1 MAFKLGN
8 HYIDEILYGVA
19 EKNGNIE
26 YALDQLSSA
35 SIEISAESTDITDK
49 KGNIIRTTYRSK
61 TGTFTATNA
70 LLHPAAINAQSGS
83 PIQYATSAAGGAIV
97 MPKIIVAPAVDSE
110 TATDRQV
117 RLGEYTDGSVRVIG
131 LFGNGANDKP
141 LSADAVAGMISG
153 TGENTV
159 ITLPQ
164 KTADGP
170 IQYLIKFERSVT
182 SGAMLQN
189 TTAVSSDLVKLTLFC
204 AMGDPCQD
212 SLRPCYVVIPR
223 FAADPSMTI
232 SLDAETQEIDFS
244 GNLNVD
250 YCAGTSSL
258 YYIYY
263 PDEDLVVTGTSV
275 A

>member
-1 MAFKLGN
+1 MN

-35 SIEISAESTDITDK
+35 SIEISADSTDITDK

-83 PIQYATSAAGGAIV
+83 AIQYAGAGANQAIA
-97 MPKIIVAPAVDSE
+97 MPKIMVAAPGSVLTVGDF
-110 TATDRQV
+110 
-117 RLGEYTDGSVRVIG
+117 TDGTLRVIG
-131 LFGNGANDKP
+131 LFGNGANDIP
-141 LSADAVAGMISG
+141 LTPEAAALLVTGNSG
-153 TGENTV
+153 SRV
-159 ITLPQ
+159 ITLPEAQ
-164 KTADGP
+164 TGGP
-170 IQYLIKFERSVT
+170 TMYLVKFERDVT

-204 AMGDPCQD
+204 AMGDPCED

-232 SLDAETQEIDFS
+232 SLDAETQEVDFS

-250 YCAGTSSL
+250 
-258 YYIYY
+258 
-263 PDEDLVVTGTSV
+263 
-275 A
+275 

>member
-35 SIEISAESTDITDK
+35 QIEISADSTDITDK

-70 LLHPAAINAQSGS
+70 LLHPAAINAQSGQ
-83 PIQYATSAAGGAIV
+83 PIQYAGTGSGQAIV
-97 MPKIIVAPAVDSE
+97 MPKIVVVPAGGEVI
-110 TATDRQV
+110 
-117 RLGEYTDGSVRVIG
+117 LGEFTDASLRVIG
-131 LFGNGANDKP
+131 LFGNGANDVA
-141 LSADAVAGMISG
+141 LSAEAAAARVSG
-153 TGENTV
+153 TGSGTKF
-159 ITLPQ
+159 TAPAAGDDLPI
-164 KTADGP
+164 K
-170 IQYLIKFERSVT
+170 YLVKFERSVT

-232 SLDAETQEIDFS
+232 SLDAETQEIDFN

-263 PDEDLVVTGTSV
+263 PDEDLVVTGASI

>member
-1 MAFKLGN
+1 MSSVIYIIFL

-35 SIEISAESTDITDK
+35 QIEISADSTDITDK

-83 PIQYATSAAGGAIV
+83 AIKYAGAGEGNAIV
-97 MPKIIVAPAVDSE
+97 MPKIIVAAAGESV
-110 TATDRQV
+110 TI
-117 RLGEYTDGSVRVIG
+117 GEYTDGSIRLIG
-131 LFGNGANDKP
+131 LFGNGANDAAKDP
-141 LSADAVAGMISG
+141 KLVAQNYVEG
-153 TGENTV
+153 TGAATKINLPNEEN
-159 ITLPQ
+159 
-164 KTADGP
+164 GP
-170 IQYLIKFERSVT
+170 TQYLIKFERSVT

-232 SLDAETQEIDFS
+232 SLD
-244 GNLNVD
+244 
-250 YCAGTSSL
+250 
-258 YYIYY
+258 
-263 PDEDLVVTGTSV
+263 
-275 A
+275 

>member
-1 MAFKLGN
+1 
-8 HYIDEILYGVA
+8 
-19 EKNGNIE
+19 
-26 YALDQLSSA
+26 
-35 SIEISAESTDITDK
+35 
-49 KGNIIRTTYRSK
+49 
-61 TGTFTATNA
+61 
-70 LLHPAAINAQSGS
+70 
-83 PIQYATSAAGGAIV
+83 
-97 MPKIIVAPAVDSE
+97 MPKIMVAA
-110 TATDRQV
+110 A
-117 RLGEYTDGSVRVIG
+117 GEEVNTGAFENGTLRVIG
-131 LFGNGANDKP
+131 LFGNGANDKAMKP
-141 LSADAVAGMISG
+141 EEAAALVSG
-153 TGENTV
+153 SDGDTK
-159 ITLPQ
+159 ITLPAATQ
-164 KTADGP
+164 DGP
-170 IQYLIKFERSVT
+170 TQYLIKFDRSMDE
-182 SGAMLQN
+182 GAMLQN

-263 PDEDLVVTGTSV
+263 PDENLVVSGTAV